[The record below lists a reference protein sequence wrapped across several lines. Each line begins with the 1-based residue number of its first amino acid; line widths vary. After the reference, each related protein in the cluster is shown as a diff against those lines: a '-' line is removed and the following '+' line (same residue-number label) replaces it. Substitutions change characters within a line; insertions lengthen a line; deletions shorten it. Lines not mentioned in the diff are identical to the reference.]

1 MRNIRLTLAYDGT
14 RYVGWQMQPN
24 GASVQSVLE
33 AAIREFSGCEASLIS
48 AGRTDAGV
56 HALGQVANFRTES
69 AIPCCGFVA
78 GLQPF
83 LPDDILIRSADE
95 VPLDFHATYA
105 AKRKRYRY
113 VILNAR
119 PVHPF
124 LAHYVHEF
132 HARLDEQAMHEAAQV
147 IVGKHDFCSFETEH
161 PNTATSVRTVFEA
174 TVGRFAGWP
183 SWNTDPIKDQ
193 SQSVGEFIWFDIVAD
208 GFLYNMVRTIAGTL
222 IRVGEHKWDADDVR
236 RIMEGHDRR
245 IAGPT
250 APACGLYLVKVEYE
264 AAPLAATVETAAV
277 ESAAAN
283 SGAAANHGA
292 RP

>member
-14 RYVGWQMQPN
+14 RYVGWQIQPN
-24 GASVQSVLE
+24 GVSVQSVVE
-33 AAIREFSGCEASLIS
+33 AALREFSGSEASLVS

-69 AIPCCGFVA
+69 PIPCRGFVA

-83 LPDDILIRSADE
+83 LPDDILVRNADE

-119 PVHPF
+119 PAHPF
-124 LAHYVHEF
+124 LGRYAHEF
-132 HARLDEQAMHEAAQV
+132 HAPLDERAMHEAAQRL
-147 IVGKHDFCSFETEH
+147 VGKHDFCCFETQH

-174 TVGRFAGWP
+174 TVGRFGGWP
-183 SWNTDPIKDQ
+183 AWNANA
-193 SQSVGEFIWFDIVAD
+193 VGEANRPSAGEFVWFDIVAD

-222 IRVGEHKWDADDVR
+222 IRVGEHKWDAADVR
-236 RIMEGHDRR
+236 RILEGHDRR
-245 IAGPT
+245 SAGST
-250 APACGLYLVKVEYE
+250 APASGLYLVNVEYE
-264 AAPLAATVETAAV
+264 VAPLTAAAD
-277 ESAAAN
+277 AAVGVSTA
-283 SGAAANHGA
+283 GKDGA